1 MKTSLLLTATLLTM
15 GSPVLYAQTQKTDT
29 TAVATY
35 DLQEIVISADKPL
48 VQSDGAK
55 LTYNLEE
62 DPAAKGNTLMEALKK
77 VPMVSVDGEDKIRIN
92 GQENF
97 KIYINGKEDPSLTSN
112 YKYVFKAMPADAVV
126 KIEVITEP
134 GAKYDAEGT
143 AGILNIITVTKNTTD
158 GFSGS
163 VETYFSRSQAGGSVY
178 GRMKKNKL
186 SMSVDVAYANGSI
199 FPQITGNTQTNIN
212 YNSDKTHLQIN
223 KMYQVVT
230 FDYLGAGLNL
240 SYDLTDNDLI
250 TVNGNIFN
258 MNGKLDKKKSVFS
271 TMIYDSS
278 NTLMAGNKR
287 SINADL
293 GNSGINAGA
302 AWQHN
307 FSGNGHKTILSYLYN
322 HGYNKLIGEMT
333 AFESYGYELGSPY
346 ERMSTK
352 GFDNEHTLQFDY
364 VNPFDGEH
372 HTLETG
378 AKGIWR
384 RNLGKSYELTG
395 ENQQSA
401 VESLTDRSELIQ
413 KQDIY
418 ALYASYTAKFDD
430 FSLNAGLRYE
440 HTNMGIDYLW
450 GETPDFMNHL
460 NDLVPNL
467 AVTYMFSPASN
478 LRLAY
483 QMRISRPSLK
493 QVNPFRQNY
502 LHNYVECGN
511 PELESERS
519 NKISL
524 TYSNFG
530 RILGGNVGVEYSSIN
545 NAIARTYSLEG
556 ETFVE
561 SYGNIGHDRYFAVF
575 GFLNWNIIQGMQFS
589 VNARLTHQS
598 FASRDENLSNSGWN
612 VNYGANWNYTLKSGY
627 RFNVY
632 GGQSSRNYTL
642 NGYQSGWHYYG
653 VGISKNFL
661 KDDALTLT
669 VNANNFLKKNNKFY
683 MKNDIEGFSNSLS
696 NTYTN
701 WNVGITLSWRFGSLK
716 SDVKKTDI
724 SISNDDKSSIGGKSG
739 GF

>member
-1 MKTSLLLTATLLTM
+1 MKTSLLLTATLLTL
-15 GSPVLYAQTQKTDT
+15 GSSIGYAQNQKTDT

-35 DLQEIVISADKPL
+35 DLQELVISADKPL

-55 LTYNLEE
+55 LTYNLDE

-143 AGILNIITVTKNTTD
+143 AGILNIVTLTKNTTD
-158 GFSGS
+158 GFSGNI
-163 VETYFSRSQAGGSVY
+163 ETYFSRSQTGASVY

-186 SMSVDVAYANGSI
+186 SMSVNVNYADGSI
-199 FPQITGNTQTNIN
+199 FPQITNNTQTNIN
-212 YNSDKTHLQIN
+212 YNSDKTHMQIN
-223 KMYQVVT
+223 KMHQVVT

-240 SYDLTDNDLI
+240 SYDLSDKDLI
-250 TVNGNIFN
+250 TVNGNMYD
-258 MNGKLDKKKSVFS
+258 MNGKLDKNKSIFS
-271 TMIYDSS
+271 TMIYDSG
-278 NTLMAGNKR
+278 NTLMASNRR
-287 SINADL
+287 SIDAKL
-293 GNSGINAGA
+293 ANSGVNAGA

-307 FSGNGHKTILSYLYN
+307 FNKSGHKTILSYLYSY
-322 HGYNKLIGEMT
+322 GYNKLIGDMT
-333 AFESYGYELGSPY
+333 VFESYGYELVSPF

-364 VNPFDGEH
+364 INPFDSEH
-372 HTLETG
+372 HTLESG

-384 RNLGKSYELTG
+384 RNLGKSYEMTG
-395 ENQQSA
+395 ENKESA
-401 VESLTDRSELIQ
+401 VESLTDRSDLIQ

-418 ALYASYTAKFDD
+418 ALYASYTGKFNR
-430 FSLNAGLRYE
+430 FSFNAGLRFE
-440 HTNMGIDYLW
+440 HTNMGIDYRW
-450 GETPDFMNHL
+450 GEIPDFMNHL

-467 AVTYMFSPASN
+467 AVTYMFSPSSN

-502 LHNYVECGN
+502 LPNYVECGN

-530 RILGGNVGVEYSSIN
+530 RIIGGNVGAEYSSIN
-545 NAIARTYSLEG
+545 NAISRTYSLEG
-556 ETFVE
+556 DTFIE
-561 SYGNIGHDRYFAVF
+561 SYGNIGHNRYFAVF
-575 GFLNWNIIQGMQFS
+575 GFMNWNIIQGMQFS

-598 FASRDENLSNSGWN
+598 FASCDENLSNSGWN
-612 VNYGANWNYTLKSGY
+612 VNYGANWNYRLKSGY
-627 RFNVY
+627 LFNVY

-642 NGYQSGWHYYG
+642 NGYTSGWYYYG
-653 VGISKNFL
+653 VGISKSFL
-661 KDDALTLT
+661 KEDALTLT
-669 VNANNFLKKNNKFY
+669 VNANDFLKKNYNFS
-683 MKNDIEGFSNSLS
+683 MKNDIEGFSNSL
-696 NTYTN
+696 NNRFTN
-701 WNVGITLSWRFGSLK
+701 WNVGINISWRFGSLK

-724 SISNDDKSSIGGKSG
+724 SISNDDKSSIGAKSG
-739 GF
+739 SF